1 MRKKLI
7 ILAVVAIMALIVVL
21 FIFQD
26 PERMVLSA
34 TVREQAP
41 GDFIL
46 LPQGYVHYELAG
58 PEAGQP
64 VVLVHGFSAPSYT
77 WDPTFQALAVAGY
90 RVLRYDLFGRGYS
103 DRPEV
108 TYDRE
113 LFVQQLH
120 DLLTALAIRPPVDL
134 IGHSMGGAIAADF
147 TAEYPEMVRKVVLI
161 SPALTPY
168 TSPVNVFLSKILK
181 TPVLG
186 ELFMRT
192 VFVPFLPKAQLRD
205 LYRPERFPDWVK
217 RYRPQMQIRGF
228 RRALLSTARHY
239 IHEDKRYV
247 YQRLAGKD
255 KPVLLIWGTE
265 DQTNPPAHNQV
276 LRDILAPQFLLVE
289 EAGHLPH
296 VERPEVVNPRL
307 VDFLQQG

>member
-1 MRKKLI
+1 MRKRLI
-7 ILAVVAIMALIVVL
+7 ILAVVITMALIVTLVIL
-21 FIFQD
+21 RD
-26 PERMVLSA
+26 PEQATLSPA
-34 TVREQAP
+34 VREQAP
-41 GDFIL
+41 GDFVL

-58 PEAGQP
+58 PETGQP

-77 WDPTFQALAVAGY
+77 WDLTFQALAAAGY

-103 DRPEV
+103 DRPET
-108 TYDRE
+108 TYDRG

-120 DLLTALAIRPPVDL
+120 DLLAALAIRLPVDL

-147 TAEYPEMVRKVVLI
+147 AAEHPEMVRKVVLI

-192 VFVPFLPKAQLRD
+192 VFVPSLPKAQLRD
-205 LYRPERFPDWVK
+205 LYRPERFPDWVE
-217 RYRPQMQIRGF
+217 RYRLQMQYKGF

-247 YQRLAGKD
+247 YQRLAGEG
-255 KPVLLIWGTE
+255 KPVLLIWGME
-265 DQTNPPAHNQV
+265 DQTNPLAHSQV
-276 LRDILAPQFLLVE
+276 LRDLLAPQFLLVE

-296 VERPEVVNPRL
+296 VERPDVVNPRL
-307 VDFLQQG
+307 VDFLRQG

>member
-1 MRKKLI
+1 
-7 ILAVVAIMALIVVL
+7 
-21 FIFQD
+21 
-26 PERMVLSA
+26 
-34 TVREQAP
+34 
-41 GDFIL
+41 
-46 LPQGYVHYELAG
+46 
-58 PEAGQP
+58 
-64 VVLVHGFSAPSYT
+64 
-77 WDPTFQALAVAGY
+77 
-90 RVLRYDLFGRGYS
+90 
-103 DRPEV
+103 
-108 TYDRE
+108 
-113 LFVQQLH
+113 
-120 DLLTALAIRPPVDL
+120 
-134 IGHSMGGAIAADF
+134 
-147 TAEYPEMVRKVVLI
+147 
-161 SPALTPY
+161 
-168 TSPVNVFLSKILK
+168 
-181 TPVLG
+181 
-186 ELFMRT
+186 MRT

-228 RRALLSTARHY
+228 RRALLSTVRHY

-289 EAGHLPH
+289 AAGHLPH